1 VKRTTVLEPPVQPRQ
16 TATSVEE
23 TEEMGG
29 RWVGLAL
36 FVIVL
41 AGALY
46 LLGVTLFGPFLQ

>member
-1 VKRTTVLEPPVQPRQ
+1 M
-16 TATSVEE
+16 EE
-23 TEEMGG
+23 SDEMGG

-46 LLGVTLFGPFLQ
+46 LLGITLFGPFLQ